1 MYYPV
6 NCLLSGYYVVSPV
19 LVLSDMSMNNINS
32 CSLLTQGGE
41 RGVQNQLRLPEE
53 AESIW
58 VLKDELYLTGRK
70 EENDSPDI
78 VNISTKPQS

>member
-6 NCLLSGYYVVSPV
+6 NCLLSDYYVVSPV

-70 EENDSPDI
+70 EEKDSPDI